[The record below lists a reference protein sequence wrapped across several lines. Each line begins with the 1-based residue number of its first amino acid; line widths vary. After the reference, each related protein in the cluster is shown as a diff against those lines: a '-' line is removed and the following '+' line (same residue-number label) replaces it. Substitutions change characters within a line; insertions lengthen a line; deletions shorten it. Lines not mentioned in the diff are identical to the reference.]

1 MKEENKCKNI
11 CKEGE
16 RYIIEKN
23 KCEKICSEN
32 EIYNP
37 KKMECDNICNE
48 FEIYNYKSKECEPKD
63 EDGIDDCEGYSMPE
77 NGTCICI
84 DGYIREGGEC
94 VNGKK

>member
-1 MKEENKCKNI
+1 MW
-11 CKEGE
+11 
-16 RYIIEKN
+16 Y
-23 KCEKICSEN
+23 
-32 EIYNP
+32 
-37 KKMECDNICNE
+37 ICNE

-63 EDGIDDCEGYSMPE
+63 EYGIDDCYSMPE